1 MVDNSEFIKTLKEI
15 LIDVLDIEDVNNFRV
30 TKDSKIYDFPEWDSL
45 AHINIITQLE
55 TFYGI
60 RFSLNEL
67 ENLSTIENIY
77 RSVISKC

>member
-30 TKDSKIYDFPEWDSL
+30 TKDSKIHDFPEWDSL

-67 ENLSTIENIY
+67 EDLSTIENIY